1 MSRTTKLTRSFM
13 VSLIRGTKLCNIHG
27 PTLRWR
33 NQDSVVTSVPVASV
47 HKSKSVRVED
57 ACPSRRRHVILPKAG
72 RQRNTTPY
80 FAACANFT
88 NQEWTQRFEFR
99 WFGHPS
105 VRLQS
110 LQYNLKS
117 GEIVSETTSFSATK
131 LTTNRCFTL
140 QTINFAYRCIL
151 SHGENSRTRGL
162 REEDFTRVRSGSR
175 DHALWQTPTFTLLQ
189 RSSLCLSTR
198 RTVFDVKITTIKR
211 TSRSE
216 GA

>member
-1 MSRTTKLTRSFM
+1 MAVNVLKKHVQKSICRGFRICNGLSPVSRTTKLTRSFM

-27 PTLRWR
+27 TLRWR

-117 GEIVSETTSFSATK
+117 GEIVSETTSF
-131 LTTNRCFTL
+131 
-140 QTINFAYRCIL
+140 
-151 SHGENSRTRGL
+151 
-162 REEDFTRVRSGSR
+162 
-175 DHALWQTPTFTLLQ
+175 LQ
-189 RSSLCLSTR
+189 RNSLQIGALHCKPSTLH
-198 RTVFDVKITTIKR
+198 TAVY
-211 TSRSE
+211 
-216 GA
+216 